1 MDKYIKRE
9 DLGEA
14 LEAIARVA
22 MENADSVRTEI
33 TIAKGWREN
42 VELKVTVRDN
52 KSFKLLAEDAFILV
66 DAVRPAEYS
75 DAILAAIDLKESK
88 EQEVEPKAEE
98 E

>member
-14 LEAIARVA
+14 MEAIARCA
-22 MENADSVRTEI
+22 MENAESLRTEI
-33 TIAKGWREN
+33 TIAKGWKEN
-42 VELKVTVRDN
+42 VELRVTVRGE
-52 KSFKLLAEDAFILV
+52 SFKSLAEDAFIVV
-66 DAVRPAEYS
+66 DAVRPAEYC
-75 DAILAAIDLKESK
+75 DAILAAMDLK

>member
-14 LEAIARVA
+14 MEAIARCA
-22 MENADSVRTEI
+22 MENAESLRTEI
-33 TIAKGWREN
+33 TIAKGWKGN
-42 VELKVTVRDN
+42 VELRVTVHSN
-52 KSFKLLAEDAFILV
+52 ESFKSLAEDAFIVV
-66 DAVRPAEYS
+66 DAVRPAEYC
-75 DAILAAIDLKESK
+75 DAILAAMDLK